1 MIIDLFI
8 AAEWFTVPLKGKLV
22 RQTNGKKTNPVFPKD
37 WKDYYASN
45 FNESRVRLAGSLTG
59 KCSGIIAI
67 DCDNDV
73 TYNIFKSFDP
83 EYKFHFVSKGKPTG
97 GGTII
102 YKYTDS
108 VGQFSLND
116 DDTNIKLD
124 FYSDGGFVYLPTEG
138 NKTKGS
144 WEDIEG
150 LPELKEAPP
159 EIIAILRTF
168 KMKVPVNNLTD
179 ISRKTVISN
188 RLAPL
193 VDNFVNRKGAYDPSL
208 FKILT
213 PHSFRDLPKY
223 IKQGHIHP
231 TDIPKGRG
239 SEYLMKISAILGAD
253 ISISIELYTNT
264 IMYINNLWE
273 GVDRPKPIGKL
284 NSTIINPMIE
294 GNSSVEGE
302 QIWSYDEHWDLM
314 GFVAT
319 SINGDYIESFFDDI
333 KGLYYLVNYSA
344 PYVKTFSDKTA
355 IIKTLKTLLGR
366 PLTEGVYDTTKQL
379 VRTNVNPALEFG
391 HIEGTDQFN
400 MFRQSEELNII
411 NNPAPYSTHYTRPT
425 TIIKYFETLVPDD
438 KMRHY
443 LLSFLKTKLTT
454 FKYSPVILYLIGKPG
469 SGKDTLVTILGQ
481 IIGSNYVIRPE
492 TKVFLEQYNGW
503 IMDKYVIHLDEYGN
517 KLTRSNEKQ
526 EALGKLKAYTG
537 SERLNIRAMRQDS
550 FDINH
555 SMTFII
561 TANKNP
567 LPVETDDRR
576 VAFIKTPNKLRDAD
590 WVNEMGGMAV
600 VYDKIM
606 EEVRDFAY
614 YLATEIDLL
623 DMDSYGIPPETEDRE
638 ELILDNLPAA
648 EQITY
653 YINHGRFESLRRLA
667 YDYAVE
673 GFETWW
679 DNNRLREDM
688 LETLYEQMTD
698 GAGSIRTVT
707 RMLKSIGIKRDHTT
721 SNKSNVFYYYI
732 EGLNKVDLGTNE
744 AGFSPI
750 KENTEGKE
758 TKIKGLS

>member
-8 AAEWFTVPLKGKLV
+8 DAKWFTVPLKGKLV
-22 RQTNGKKTNPVFPKD
+22 RQSNGKKTNPIFPKD
-37 WKDYYASN
+37 WKDYYYKN
-45 FNESRVRLAGSLTG
+45 FNTERVKLAGALTG
-59 KCSGIIAI
+59 SCSGIIAI

-83 EYKFHFVSKGKPTG
+83 DYKFHFVSEGKPSG

-102 YKYTDS
+102 YKYTDN

-138 NKTKGS
+138 NKSKES
-144 WEDIEG
+144 WEGTEE

-159 EIIAILRTF
+159 EIIAILKTF

-179 ISRKTVISN
+179 TKKKTVISN

-193 VDNFVNRKGAYDPSL
+193 IENFIAKKTYDPSL

-223 IKQGHIHP
+223 IKQGHLHP
-231 TDIPKGRG
+231 SDVPKGRG

-264 IMYINNLWE
+264 MMLINSLWE
-273 GVDRPKPIGKL
+273 GVDRPKPLGKL
-284 NSTIINPMIE
+284 NATIINPMIE
-294 GNSSVEGE
+294 GNSNVDGE
-302 QIWSYDEHWDLM
+302 QIWQYDEHWELM

-319 SINGDYIESFFDDI
+319 SINGDYIESFFDDV
-333 KGLYYLVNYSA
+333 KGLYYLVNYTA
-344 PYVKTFSDKTA
+344 PYVKTFSDKTS

-366 PLTEGVYDTTKQL
+366 PLTEGLYDNTKQL
-379 VRTNVNPALEFG
+379 IRTNVNPALEFG

-400 MFRQSEELNII
+400 MFRQTEELFIL
-411 NNPAPYSTHYTRPT
+411 NNPTAYKPHYTRPT
-425 TIIKYFETLVPDD
+425 TIIKYFETLVPDHR
-438 KMRHY
+438 MRSY
-443 LLSFLKTKLTT
+443 LLSFLKTKMTT

-469 SGKDTLVTILGQ
+469 SGKDTMVTILNQ
-481 IIGSNYVIRPE
+481 MIGSNYVIKPE

-503 IMDKYVIHLDEYGN
+503 IMDKYIIHLDEYGN
-517 KLTRSNEKQ
+517 KLTRSSEKQ

-537 SERLNIRAMRQDS
+537 SDKVNIRAMRQDS
-550 FDINH
+550 FDIHH
-555 SMTFII
+555 SFTFVI
-561 TANKNP
+561 TANSNP

-576 VAFIKTPNKLRDAD
+576 VAFIKTPNKLRDAP
-590 WVNEMGGMAV
+590 WVDEQGGMAV
-600 VYDKIM
+600 VYENIM
-606 EEVRDFAY
+606 KEIKDFAY

-623 DMDSYGIPPETEDRE
+623 DMDSYSIPPETEDRE

-648 EQITY
+648 EQIGF
-653 YINHGRFESLRRLA
+653 YIANERFDALRQLG

-673 GFETWW
+673 NFEQWW
-679 DNNRLREDM
+679 DKNRLREDK

-698 GAGSIRTVT
+698 GAGSIRTLT
-707 RMLKSIGIKRDHTT
+707 RILKSHGIRRDHTT
-721 SNKSNVFYYYI
+721 SNKNNIFYYYV
-732 EGLNKVDLGTNE
+732 EGLNKVELDNE
-744 AGFSPI
+744 EGFKPV
-750 KENTEGKE
+750 KENFEGKE